1 VALHWIEEVGMV
13 SWLVFGIVMLF
24 VLGGVALLFR
34 SLRRWKTPPAGTTPE
49 AQIAESELWST
60 RNFPSR

>member
-1 VALHWIEEVGMV
+1 MS
-13 SWLVFGIVMLF
+13 SWLLFGVVMVIVIGA
-24 VLGGVALLFR
+24 VVLLFR

-49 AQIAESELWST
+49 AQVAESKLWST